1 LDLLGKV
8 AKIRCPALLLTGGRN
23 PITPLHPADA
33 IVGRMAPL
41 LGTARV
47 LSIAGHHVFHE
58 APEESFPL
66 VEEFITDVWADV
78 VAASDHATPPAA

>member
-1 LDLLGKV
+1 
-8 AKIRCPALLLTGGRN
+8 
-23 PITPLHPADA
+23 
-33 IVGRMAPL
+33 MAPL